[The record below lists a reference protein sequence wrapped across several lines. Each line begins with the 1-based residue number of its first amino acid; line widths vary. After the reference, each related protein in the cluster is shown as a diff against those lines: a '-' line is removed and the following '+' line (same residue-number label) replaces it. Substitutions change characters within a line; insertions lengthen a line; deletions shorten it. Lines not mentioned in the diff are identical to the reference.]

1 MNSLEIYSLMARSLR
16 GECSGEEDRQLAHL
30 LNADV
35 SLKKELEFFKSALQ
49 KSSALNGTGENP
61 DNVDL
66 KKKLT
71 QITRRLTEEGS
82 L

>member
-16 GECSGEEDRQLAHL
+16 GECTGDEDQQLTQL

-35 SLKKELEFFKSALQ
+35 SLKKEFEFFKSALQ
-49 KSSALNGTGENP
+49 KPSILNGTGEIS

-66 KKKLT
+66 KKKLA
-71 QITRRLTEEGS
+71 QITHRLTNEGS